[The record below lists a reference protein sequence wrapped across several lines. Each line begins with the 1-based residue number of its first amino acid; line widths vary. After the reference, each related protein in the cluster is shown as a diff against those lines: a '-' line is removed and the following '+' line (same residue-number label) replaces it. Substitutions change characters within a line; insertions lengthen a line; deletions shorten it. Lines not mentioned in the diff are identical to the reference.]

1 MKKLYCII
9 WGKHRKFEEP
19 KIYVLPFKKTWVLS
33 IISGKCKNEVEKI
46 NKEDESTEKL
56 RTFDLIENI

>member
-33 IISGKCKNEVEKI
+33 IISGKCKNEVEKKKI
-46 NKEDESTEKL
+46 KKTNQLK
-56 RTFDLIENI
+56 N